1 MYQMLDPK
9 TLTVLIT
16 GGTSGI
22 GAATARRFLAAGSKV
37 IVTGRR
43 ADRLAALA
51 AEFGDAIHTLELDVR
66 DWEATQ
72 AAFASL
78 PEPFASYNVVCA
90 NAGLAMGLEPAQTAH
105 MADWDEMV
113 ATNINGV
120 LYTVRAGLPGM
131 VARGEGHVVFTG
143 SVAGDYPY
151 PGGNTYGATKAFV
164 KQFALNCWADLVG
177 TGVRVTNVEPGLTET
192 EFSLVRFKGDETRA
206 GKLYENTRH
215 LTPEDIAEQIFF
227 CCIVPRNVTITRLQ
241 ALAGDQSFSALSIKR
256 G

>member
-22 GAATARRFLAAGSKV
+22 GAATARRFLAGGSKV

-66 DWEATQ
+66 DFEATK
-72 AAFASL
+72 AAFAGL
-78 PEPFASYNVVCA
+78 PEPFANYNVVCA
-90 NAGLAMGLEPAQTAH
+90 NAGLAMGLEPAQAAN
-105 MADWDEMV
+105 MSDWEEMV

-120 LYTVRAGLPGM
+120 LYTVRATLPAM
-131 VARGEGHVVFTG
+131 IARGEGHVVFTG

-164 KQFALNCWADLVG
+164 KQFSLNVWADVVG

-192 EFSLVRFKGDETRA
+192 EFSIVRFKGDEERA
-206 GKLYENTRH
+206 SKMYEGVKH
-215 LTPEDIAEQIFF
+215 LTGEDIAEQIFF
-227 CCIVPRNVTITRLQ
+227 CCTVPRNVNINRIH
-241 ALAGDQSFSALSIKR
+241 ALAADQSFSALSVKR
-256 G
+256 K